1 MLDREL
7 TYTSHDG
14 PREGQLVLQLDGPVT
29 LSNLFG
35 FQDHFRALK
44 PPTLII
50 DMTNVPYMDSAG
62 LGLLLN
68 HYVSSE
74 KAGRRLALAGVCPR
88 IMTLFEVS
96 RVDKVLAIFPT
107 VQAAFDRLP

>member
-1 MLDREL
+1 MHDREL
-7 TYTSHDG
+7 THSSHDG
-14 PREGQLVLQLDGPVT
+14 PREGQLVLQLDGPIT

-35 FQDHFRALK
+35 FQDDFRSLK
-44 PPTLII
+44 PPTLIV

-68 HYVSSE
+68 HYISSE
-74 KAGRRLALAGVCPR
+74 KAGRRLALVGVVPR

-96 RVDKVLAIFPT
+96 RVDKILAIFPT
-107 VQAAFDRLP
+107 VQAAFESLP

>member
-7 TYTSHDG
+7 TYSSHDG
-14 PREGQLVLQLDGPVT
+14 PREGQLVLKLEGPVT

-35 FQDHFRALK
+35 FQDHFRSLK
-44 PPTLII
+44 PPTLVI

-74 KAGRRLALAGVCPR
+74 KAGRRLALAVVSQR

-96 RVDKVLAIFPT
+96 RVDKILAIFPT
-107 VQAAFDRLP
+107 VQAAFESLP